1 MYKIYFKQ
9 AIEMLKQNKFISII
23 TVAGT
28 ALAIMMIMV
37 IIVADSIKKSS
48 IPPEINRDRTMY
60 LRNETKIS
68 KDGKGRQSSGYIN
81 YEIYKEY
88 LTDLKKPELVSIQQ
102 DSWGDKALVTTSENE
117 IERMA
122 MKHKITDANFWKI
135 MDFVFVDG
143 KPYSEEDF
151 KSGLKKAVIT
161 EETSKKL
168 YGNESALGKTINIDF
183 KPYTICGIVKDI
195 SPIFTYAHSDI
206 YIPYTS
212 RGGYEEGGFR
222 ILLLAKSKSDFNS
235 ISEEIR
241 AAERKFNA
249 TDTKWNLKLLGP
261 YDHSA
266 QLLNIED
273 DINGPNIK
281 GYNRKMIFILF
292 LLLLIPAIN
301 LSSFSLSRIKKRT
314 EEIGVR
320 KAFGAK
326 KHVILIQVLYENFIT
341 SLIGGIIGLIL
352 SYAVVIRLKQW
363 LLGIESG
370 SSLPIETFVS
380 VPIFAAVFIVCM
392 LLNLLSAGIPAY
404 RASKI
409 KIVDSLNK
417 NQES

>member
-23 TVAGT
+23 TVIGT

-37 IIVADSIKKSS
+37 IIVTDSIKKTS

-60 LRNETKIS
+60 IKYEIKNS
-68 KDGKGRQSSGYIN
+68 KDGKGMNSNNAIS
-81 YEIYKEY
+81 YEIYKGY
-88 LTDLKKPELVSIQQ
+88 LADLKKPELVSLQQ
-102 DSWGDKALVTTSENE
+102 DSWDKAVVTTTENE
-117 IERMA
+117 MDRMA
-122 MKHKITDANFWKI
+122 LNMKITDANFWKI
-135 MDFVFVDG
+135 MDITFTDG
-143 KPYSEEDF
+143 SSYSEADF

-161 EETSKKL
+161 EETAKKL
-168 YGNESALGKTINIDF
+168 YGNANALGKTINIDF
-183 KPYTICGIVKDI
+183 KPYTVCGIVKNV
-195 SPIFTYAHSDI
+195 SPTFNFAHSDI

-212 RGGYEEGGFR
+212 RGGYQENGFQ
-222 ILLLAKSKSDFNS
+222 ILLLAKSKSDFDA
-235 ISEEIR
+235 ITEEIR
-241 AAERKFNA
+241 ATERKFNA
-249 TDTKWNLKLLGP
+249 TDTQWNLTLLGP
-261 YDHSA
+261 YNHST
-266 QLLNIED
+266 QVLNTSNNEPD
-273 DINGPNIK
+273 LK
-281 GYNRKMIFILF
+281 GNNRKMIFVLS

-326 KHVILIQVLYENFIT
+326 KHVILVQVLYENFIT

-352 SYAVVIRLKQW
+352 SYAVVIWLKQW

-370 SSLPIETFVS
+370 GSLPIETFVS
-380 VPIFAAVFIVCM
+380 IPVFVAVFIVCM

-404 RASKI
+404 RASRI
-409 KIVDSLNK
+409 KIVDSLSK

>member
-9 AIEMLKQNKFISII
+9 AVEMLKQNKFISII
-23 TVAGT
+23 TIIGT

-37 IIVADSIKKSS
+37 IIVSDSIKKTS

-60 LRNETKIS
+60 LRYEIKNA
-68 KDGKGRQSSGYIN
+68 KDGKGMNSNNVISYN
-81 YEIYKEY
+81 IYKGY
-88 LTDLKKPELVSIQQ
+88 LADLKKPELVSLQL
-102 DSWGDKALVTTSENE
+102 DSWNKAIVTTTENE
-117 IERMA
+117 MERIDMELKA
-122 MKHKITDANFWKI
+122 TDANFWKI
-135 MDFVFVDG
+135 MEMTFMEG
-143 KPYSEEDF
+143 SSYSDADF

-161 EETSKKL
+161 EETSIKL
-168 YGNESALGKTINIDF
+168 YGNANALGKTINIDF
-183 KPYTICGIVKDI
+183 KPYTICGIVEDV
-195 SPIFTYAHSDI
+195 SPIFNFAHSDI

-212 RGGYEEGGFR
+212 RGGYEENAFQ
-222 ILLLAKSKSDFNS
+222 ILLLAKNKSDFNA
-235 ISEEIR
+235 ITEEIR
-241 AAERKFNA
+241 SAERKFNA
-249 TDTKWNLKLLGP
+249 TDTKWNLTLLGP
-261 YDHSA
+261 YDHST
-266 QLLNIED
+266 QIQNTSNHEPD
-273 DINGPNIK
+273 VK
-281 GYNRKMIFILF
+281 GNNRRMIFILL

-326 KHVILIQVLYENFIT
+326 KYVILIQVLYENLIT

-352 SYAVVIRLKQW
+352 SYGVVIWLKQW
-363 LLGIESG
+363 LLGVESG

-380 VPIFAAVFIVCM
+380 IPVFIAVFVVCI

-409 KIVDSLNK
+409 KIVDSLSK